1 MANGKLTDIAAIHLS
16 SSEIVRLNE
25 TFLYAPVTPH
35 WKVLRS
41 KKLCHSAPL
50 EMCFLMVSFFA
61 RIKIWPKTMDYSP
74 WFDFFGVQKKF

>member
-1 MANGKLTDIAAIHLS
+1 MAASKVTDIAAIHLS

-25 TFLYAPVTPH
+25 TSSANIPPAFLYAPVTPH

-61 RIKIWPKTMDYSP
+61 GIK
-74 WFDFFGVQKKF
+74 KKF